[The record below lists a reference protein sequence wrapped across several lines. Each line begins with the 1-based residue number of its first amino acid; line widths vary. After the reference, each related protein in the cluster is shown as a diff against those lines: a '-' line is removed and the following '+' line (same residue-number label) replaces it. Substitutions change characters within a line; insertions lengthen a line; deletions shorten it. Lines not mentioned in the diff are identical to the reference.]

1 MVRFSNDQC
10 PRVRLVQGYL
20 KKFWPTKSSNIR
32 LRKCAKTFKKCK
44 KYQNFEKNL
53 KNGRTLANRSSADY
67 VGVFWLEV
75 DLEPAGPDLDA
86 DIKSGTVGQPVCR
99 KMPKNLNFTTSKKR
113 FFGIFR
119 RTGRP
124 IFKPIFSGERS
135 SQGLQKRSLQPCCY
149 NAPFGRYFVFRFF
162 LSGFLLP

>member
-1 MVRFSNDQC
+1 MVSHRI
-10 PRVRLVQGYL
+10 
-20 KKFWPTKSSNIR
+20 IR
-32 LRKCAKTFKKCK
+32 RAGTARGITEVFLEFGCRKV
-44 KYQNFEKNL
+44 KNL
-53 KNGRTLANRSSADY
+53 QNGPTLASRSSAVY
-67 VGVFWLEV
+67 VGVFWLKV

-149 NAPFGRYFVFRFF
+149 NAPFGRYSRLHFF
-162 LSGFLLP
+162 FQGLIIPLM